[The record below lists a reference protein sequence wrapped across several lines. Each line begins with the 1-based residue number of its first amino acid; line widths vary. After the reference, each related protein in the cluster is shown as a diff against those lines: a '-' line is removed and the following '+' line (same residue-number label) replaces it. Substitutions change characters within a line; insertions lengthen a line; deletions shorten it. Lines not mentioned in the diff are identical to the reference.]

1 MASQIKL
8 PVFLDISYWTVVEWD
23 ALVPLPWLVCAKASE
38 GFQST
43 IGAFQDPRFQD
54 HARNIKRKGIRR
66 SAYHFLRPGDIGN
79 QAEFYISV
87 IKQAGFDQNDILV
100 LDWEDAG
107 NTLKDAIQW
116 LEHIERVTG
125 QRPLIYSS
133 AQVVERLYG
142 TLPPSWFKDY
152 KWWLAGYPLPNADSL
167 DTIPDWYIPR
177 GLSLE
182 HVAAW
187 QYDEDGV
194 YPGILGNKI
203 DLNWMN
209 PTWMEAIKLKPPT
222 QGEHMTDFTFSI
234 TPAFST
240 GSKVRPEPDT
250 GNTPLANI
258 VLPFGKYAYGNRKI
272 TITQDKFENN
282 IQVNKVGD
290 IWLEVLEVNGVALSM
305 PAYIAE
311 IHMGTRYA
319 TITQLVTPTDPPP
332 PTPEPA
338 KEDIVFTQTFAA
350 PGYRP
355 ETVTVTLKP
364 ESTGQLR

>member
-1 MASQIKL
+1 MASQIKH
-8 PVFLDISYWTVVEWD
+8 PVFLDISYWTIVEWD

-38 GFQST
+38 GFQSS

-79 QAEFYISV
+79 QAEFFNSV
-87 IKQAGFDQNDILV
+87 IRQAEFDQEDLLV
-100 LDWEDAG
+100 MDWEDVG

-116 LEHIERVTG
+116 LEHVERVTG

-133 AQVVERLYG
+133 AQVVERLYDNKPMP
-142 TLPPSWFKDY
+142 TWFPDY
-152 KWWLAGYPLPNADSL
+152 MWWLAGYPLPNADRF
-167 DTIPDWYIPR
+167 DAIPSWYIPR

-209 PTWMEAIKLKPPT
+209 PTWMEAIQLKSP
-222 QGEHMTDFTFSI
+222 QGGTTMSFQYSI
-234 TPAFST
+234 TPTNST

-250 GNTPLANI
+250 GNTPFNI
-258 VLPFGKYAYGNRKI
+258 SLPFGKYAYGNRKI
-272 TITQDKFENN
+272 TIAEDKFEV
-282 IQVNKVGD
+282 IGGVSRQVNKVGD
-290 IWLEVLEVNGVALSM
+290 VWLEVLDVSGQALST

-311 IHMGTRYA
+311 IHLGTRYA
-319 TITQLVTPTDPPP
+319 TIAQLATPTEPP
-332 PTPEPA
+332 PTPEPT
-338 KEDIVFTQTFAA
+338 EEIVITQTFSS
-350 PGYRP
+350 PGYVSQ
-355 ETVTVTLKP
+355 TVTTTLKP
-364 ESTGQLR
+364 E